1 MERILPVQE
10 NGKRKYTASGR
21 ISYFNNSN
29 THKELL
35 MKTITPFSLKSRGQS
50 FRYAYDGIISFFT
63 TQHNAIIHF
72 CFTVVVFIAA
82 LVFKISSNELIAVVM
97 VVGFVWF
104 AEIFNTAVEAMMDH
118 ISPQKH
124 PAVKYIKDVSAAA
137 VLVAAITAFIV
148 GAIIFLPKIF

>member
-1 MERILPVQE
+1 
-10 NGKRKYTASGR
+10 
-21 ISYFNNSN
+21 
-29 THKELL
+29 
-35 MKTITPFSLKSRGQS
+35 MKSSSLFSLRARGQS

-72 CFTVVVFIAA
+72 CFTMVAFIAA
-82 LVFKISSNELIAVVM
+82 LVFRISMNEWIALVM
-97 VVGFVWF
+97 VIGFVWF

-118 ISPQKH
+118 LSPHKH

-148 GAIIFLPKIF
+148 GSIIFLPKFF

>member
-1 MERILPVQE
+1 
-10 NGKRKYTASGR
+10 
-21 ISYFNNSN
+21 
-29 THKELL
+29 
-35 MKTITPFSLKSRGQS
+35 MKSTSLFSLKARGQS

-72 CFTVVVFIAA
+72 CFTMVAFIAA
-82 LVFKISSNELIAVVM
+82 LVFRISMNEWIALVM

-118 ISPQKH
+118 LSPHKH

-148 GAIIFLPKIF
+148 GSIIFLPKFF